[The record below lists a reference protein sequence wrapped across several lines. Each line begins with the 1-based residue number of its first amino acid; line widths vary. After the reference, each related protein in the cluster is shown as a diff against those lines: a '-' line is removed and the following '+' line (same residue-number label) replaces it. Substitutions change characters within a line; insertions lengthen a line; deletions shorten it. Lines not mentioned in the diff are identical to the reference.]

1 MLCLNRKILVF
12 QQADRLIDG
21 DLSDVVHG
29 KVSKGIFFFLKFLPT
44 SDAVFSEDTMKI
56 IVFYDYLPV
65 STNQKYVKM
74 TKNLKKKRAMS

>member
-1 MLCLNRKILVF
+1 MV
-12 QQADRLIDG
+12 
-21 DLSDVVHG
+21 

-74 TKNLKKKRAMS
+74 TKNLKKGR